1 MILGAASVGGDDRR
15 LSRLRSWALWSL
27 HRAALAYILTVEL
40 LAVLGVLALV
50 ARERVGGQQLIYGAV
65 LVGLS
70 VSYGVIADRVER
82 LRQFLGSDQVWSDRE
97 SVWTFA
103 AVLVLPIG
111 WAGLVVIALYG
122 VTLLRG
128 VRHRTVRPH
137 RHIFTASTVLLGSAA
152 SGFVY
157 HELAGTA
164 GWMTAT
170 RAAAVGVA
178 LLVYTLSNLVIMLL
192 GIYLASR
199 PSSLRVLLPAR
210 DEAAAE
216 LAALVLGAVTAA
228 LLVQAPWFTP
238 AVLVLFAV
246 LHRSSLVK
254 QLQVAASLDSKTG
267 LLNAAAWHELASRH
281 LAQAERE
288 QRPVSVLLIDIDYFK
303 RVNDRYGHLA
313 GDQALRAV
321 ADCLKEELRGY
332 DSVGRFGGEEF
343 VVCLPGVAG
352 EQAGQIAER
361 VRHQISVLEIPLLTS
376 IPDDEGYLSVSI
388 GLTQHNDGNSLD
400 TLLQQ
405 ADTALYAAKAAGRNR
420 VIAAC
425 V

>member
-1 MILGAASVGGDDRR
+1 MILAAASAGSNGRR
-15 LSRLRSWALWSL
+15 LTRVQSWALWSVN
-27 HRAALAYILTVEL
+27 RPALAFILAVEL
-40 LAVLGVLALV
+40 LGSVSVSALV
-50 ARERVGGQQLIYGAV
+50 AVERVSGQQLIYGLV

-70 VSYGVIADRVER
+70 VTYGEIADRVER
-82 LRQFLGSDQVWSDRE
+82 LRRFLGSDQVWSDRE

-128 VRHRTVRPH
+128 FRHRTVRPH
-137 RHIFTASTVLLGSAA
+137 RHIFTASTVLIGSAA

-164 GWMTAT
+164 GWVTAT
-170 RAAAVGVA
+170 RAAAVAVA
-178 LLVYTLSNLVIMLL
+178 LVVYTLSNLVVMLL

-199 PSSLRVLLPAR
+199 PSTLWALLPAR

-281 LAQAERE
+281 VAQAERE
-288 QRPVSVLLIDIDYFK
+288 QRPVSVLLIDIDHFK

-321 ADCLKEELRGY
+321 ADCLKHELRDY
-332 DSVGRFGGEEF
+332 DNVGRFGGEEF
-343 VVCLPGVAG
+343 VVCLPAVAND
-352 EQAGQIAER
+352 QASQIAER
-361 VRHQISVLEIPLLTS
+361 IRHQISVLEIPLLTS
-376 IPDDEGYLSVSI
+376 TTENDGYLSVSI
-388 GLTQHNDGNSLD
+388 GLAQHNVGSSLD
-400 TLLQQ
+400 ALLHQ
-405 ADTALYAAKAAGRNR
+405 ADTALYAAKATGRNR
-420 VIAAC
+420 VIAG
-425 V
+425 